1 MDAPL
6 EIETPLMYLDKAATW
21 AMSETLGGETLVE
34 LIRETTH
41 SCYRG
46 DRNTRHAWGYGCN
59 DCPACE
65 LRSKGYE
72 QWLEENKGTKKKGLH
87 DL

>member
-1 MDAPL
+1 MDAPI
-6 EIETPLMYLDKAATW
+6 EIETPLMNLDKAATW
-21 AMSETLGGETLVE
+21 AMSETLGGDTFID
-34 LIRETTH
+34 LIHEATH

-46 DRNTRHAWGYGCN
+46 DRTTRHEWGYGCN

-72 QWLEENKGTKKKGLH
+72 QWVAQKKVSH